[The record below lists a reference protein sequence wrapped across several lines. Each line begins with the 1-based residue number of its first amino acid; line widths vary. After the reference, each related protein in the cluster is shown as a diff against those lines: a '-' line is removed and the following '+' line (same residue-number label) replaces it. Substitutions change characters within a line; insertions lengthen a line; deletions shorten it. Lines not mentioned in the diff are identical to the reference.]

1 MPGAPAGLFAQP
13 MKLAN
18 PARHMDQPA
27 PYQSSPEQLA
37 LDQTTAD
44 TAAARS
50 VTDKPA
56 VDQSKAVVLPD
67 WVRLQKALSV
77 ESEHGFNNIAGH
89 QQRFN
94 EFLADSLVSGAQA
107 LSVPLASQISA
118 DKWQT
123 LADRFTQYGDLSFSQ
138 RQHLVADTRRFL
150 HRARQTADALPL
162 LAESGASYGPTEAD
176 RSGSAK
182 STAKSVTKSKKTS
195 ARRSAKS
202 PKTTDVTGL
211 VNRPTSSHP
220 LDQPLTYLKGIG
232 PHKAEKLA
240 KLGLLSIR
248 DALFYYPRDYID
260 YARQVK
266 IKDLVP
272 GETVTIVATVK
283 RCNCFN
289 SPRNSKLTIFELTV
303 YDSSSR
309 LKISRFLAGT
319 HFRSRGW
326 QERQKRL
333 YPPGSVVAISGLVKQ
348 SKYGI
353 NIDSPEI
360 ELLGGEGDAIDSL
373 TIGRVVPVYPLTD
386 GVGADLIR
394 RAVVAA
400 LPSAVDLR
408 DPLPRGLREQYALV
422 DLAVAIAHIHFPPD
436 SETLAQARRRLVFD
450 EFFYLQLGL
459 LRRRQKQQQQQTHI
473 QMAPTGE
480 LIDAFYQ
487 VLPFKLTGAQQRV
500 TQEIL
505 HDLQSSAPMN
515 RLVQGDVGSGK
526 TVVAVIGILAA
537 IQAGYQAALMAPT
550 EVLAEQHYRKL
561 VEWFN
566 LLHLPVELLTG
577 STKAAKRRQI
587 HQELLTGELPV
598 LVGTHALIE
607 DPVKFSNLGLV
618 TIDEQHRFGVA
629 QRARL
634 QQKGDNPHVL
644 TLTATPIPRTLALT
658 IHGDLDVSQI
668 DELPPGRKAIQTTVL
683 GGRERADAYDLIRRE
698 IAKGRQVYIVLPLV
712 EESEKLDLRSA
723 IEEHQRLQETI
734 FPEFQ
739 VGLLHGRMS
748 SADKDAA
755 ISAFRAQTTQ
765 ILVSTTVVE
774 VGVDVP
780 NATVMLIEHAERFG
794 LSQLHQLRGRVGRGG
809 DQSYCLLMSSS
820 KSEPAM
826 QRLRVLEQ
834 SQDGFFISEMDMRFR
849 GPGQVLGTRQSGLPD
864 FALASLVED
873 QEVLEQARTAA
884 TKVLAAESELGE
896 DGLSR
901 WPLMEKELARRYQKL
916 MGGAILT

>member
-1 MPGAPAGLFAQP
+1 MDESITAQSVTA
-13 MKLAN
+13 K
-18 PARHMDQPA
+18 
-27 PYQSSPEQLA
+27 
-37 LDQTTAD
+37 TTAGISAGSKEAVEA
-44 TAAARS
+44 TPP
-50 VTDKPA
+50 PA
-56 VDQSKAVVLPD
+56 MPD
-67 WVRLQKALSV
+67 WIRLQKALSV
-77 ESEHGFNNIAGH
+77 ESERGFNNIEGH
-89 QQRFN
+89 QQRFS
-94 EFLADSLVSGAQA
+94 EFISSALKQGLEA
-107 LSVPLASQISA
+107 LSANPAGALLTGEPSLLDNS
-118 DKWQT
+118 DKWSD
-123 LADRFTQYGDLSFSQ
+123 LAERFDHYSDLSFSQ

-150 HRARQTADALPL
+150 HKVRQSADSLPL
-162 LAESGASYGPTEAD
+162 LTENGAPYKSN
-176 RSGSAK
+176 SSQGSDSEK
-182 STAKSVTKSKKTS
+182 STAASGTARGTAKKRQS
-195 ARRSAKS
+195 ATAKRKLKA

-211 VNRPTSSHP
+211 VTRPDSHQP
-220 LDQPLTYLKGIG
+220 LDKPLIYLKGIG
-232 PHKAEKLA
+232 AYKAEKLA
-240 KLGLLSIR
+240 KLGLLSLR

-272 GETVTIVATVK
+272 GETVTIVVTVK

-333 YPPGSVVAISGLVKQ
+333 YPPGSIVAISGLVKQ
-348 SKYGI
+348 TKYGL

-360 ELLGGEGDAIDSL
+360 EVLGDEGDSIDSL
-373 TIGRVVPVYPLTD
+373 KVGRVVPVYPLTE
-386 GVGADLIR
+386 GVGADLVR
-394 RAVVAA
+394 KAVVAA
-400 LPSAVDLR
+400 LPSVVALR
-408 DPLPRGLREQYALV
+408 DPLPRALREQYDLV
-422 DLAVAIAHIHFPPD
+422 DLAVAIAHIHFPP
-436 SETLAQARRRLVFD
+436 STEELAIARRRLVFD

-459 LRRRQKQQQQQTHI
+459 LRRRKQQQQQQTTV

-480 LIDAFYQ
+480 LIDAFYS
-487 VLPFKLTGAQQRV
+487 VLPFKFTGAQQRV
-500 TQEIL
+500 AQEIL
-505 HDLQSSAPMN
+505 NDLQSTAPMN

-526 TVVAVIGILAA
+526 TVVAVVGILAA

-587 HQELLTGELPV
+587 HKELMTGELPV

-607 DPVKFSNLGLV
+607 DPVKFTNLGLV
-618 TIDEQHRFGVA
+618 AIDEQHRFGVA
-629 QRARL
+629 QRAKL

-698 IAKGRQVYIVLPLV
+698 VAQGRQVYIVLPLV

-723 IEEHQRLQETI
+723 MEEHTRLQATI
-734 FPEFQ
+734 FPEFS

-755 ISAFRAQTTQ
+755 ISAFRNQETQ
-765 ILVSTTVVE
+765 VLVSTTVVE

-809 DQSYCLLMSSS
+809 DRSFCLLMSNS
-820 KSEPAM
+820 KSDVAM
-826 QRLRVLEQ
+826 QRLRVMEQ

-873 QEVLEQARTAA
+873 QDVLELARTAA
-884 TKVLAAESELGE
+884 TDLLEAKSQSGE
-896 DGLSR
+896 DGLSQ
-901 WPLMEKELARRYQKL
+901 WPLMEKELERRYHKL

>member
-1 MPGAPAGLFAQP
+1 
-13 MKLAN
+13 MK
-18 PARHMDQPA
+18 RHKKGHILDKTVVMEQA
-27 PYQSSPEQLA
+27 KTSSQ
-37 LDQTTAD
+37 QTL
-44 TAAARS
+44 S
-50 VTDKPA
+50 P
-56 VDQSKAVVLPD
+56 PD

-77 ESEHGFNNIAGH
+77 ESERGFNNLEGH
-89 QQRFN
+89 QQRFSD
-94 EFLADSLVSGAQA
+94 FLASSLHSGHKV
-107 LSVPLASQISA
+107 LSDCLSSQLNA
-118 DKWQT
+118 DKWKT
-123 LADRFTQYGDLSFSQ
+123 LAQRFDSYENLSFSE

-150 HRARQTADALPL
+150 HRARRTVDEMPL
-162 LAESGASYGPTEAD
+162 LSESSAQYTEDGRLGTKEKLSSKSRRTPAE
-176 RSGSAK
+176 
-182 STAKSVTKSKKTS
+182 KKKQKKK
-195 ARRSAKS
+195 AKS
-202 PKTTDVTGL
+202 PKTTDITGL
-211 VNRPTSSHP
+211 SERPNSTHP
-220 LDQPLTYLKGIG
+220 LDKPLTYLKGIG
-232 PHKAEKLA
+232 PHKAERLA

-272 GETVTIVATVK
+272 GETVTITATVK

-303 YDSSSR
+303 YDGTSR
-309 LKISRFLAGT
+309 LKISRFLAGN

-326 QERQKRL
+326 QERQKRQ
-333 YPPGSVVAISGLVKQ
+333 YPPGSIVAISGLVKQ
-348 SKYGI
+348 TKYGL

-360 ELLGGEGDAIDSL
+360 EVLGAEGDAIASL
-373 TIGRVVPVYPLTD
+373 TVGRVVPVYPLTE
-386 GVGADLIR
+386 GVGADLVR
-394 RAVVAA
+394 KSVVAA
-400 LPSAVDLR
+400 LPSAVELR
-408 DPLPRGLREQYALV
+408 DPLPRALKEKYGLI
-422 DLAVAIAHIHFPPD
+422 DLSVAIAHIHFPP
-436 SETLAQARRRLVFD
+436 SNEELAVARRRLVFD

-459 LRRRQKQQQQQTHI
+459 LRRRAEQQKEQTTA

-480 LIDAFYQ
+480 LIEAFYE
-487 VLPFKLTGAQQRV
+487 VLPFKFTNAQQRV
-500 TQEIL
+500 AQEIL
-505 HDLQSSAPMN
+505 NDLQSIAPMN

-526 TVVAVIGILAA
+526 TVVAVVGVLAA
-537 IQAGYQAALMAPT
+537 IQSGYQAALMAPT

-607 DPVKFSNLGLV
+607 DPVKFNNLGLV
-618 TIDEQHRFGVA
+618 AIDEQHRFGVA
-629 QRARL
+629 QRAKL

-668 DELPPGRKAIQTTVL
+668 DELPPGRKAIKTTVL
-683 GGRERADAYDLIRRE
+683 GGKERAEAYDLMRRE
-698 IAKGRQVYIVLPLV
+698 IAQGRQVYIVLPLV

-723 IEEHQRLQETI
+723 MEEYSRLQEVI
-734 FPEFQ
+734 FPEYQ
-739 VGLLHGRMS
+739 IGLLHGRMS

-755 ISAFRAQTTQ
+755 ISAFRDQQTQ

-780 NATVMLIEHAERFG
+780 NASVMLIEHAERFG
-794 LSQLHQLRGRVGRGG
+794 LSQLHQLRGRVGRGA
-809 DQSYCLLMSSS
+809 DQSFCLLMTNS
-820 KSEPAM
+820 KSDVAM
-826 QRLRVLEQ
+826 QRLRVMEQ

-873 QEVLEQARTAA
+873 QEVLEVARTAA
-884 TKVLAAESELGE
+884 TNVLAQKTTGG
-896 DGLSR
+896 DGLTR
-901 WPLMEKELARRYQKL
+901 WPMMEKELERRYQKL

>member
-1 MPGAPAGLFAQP
+1 MNKTPLHSQSVEPSAPPVGL
-13 MKLAN
+13 
-18 PARHMDQPA
+18 
-27 PYQSSPEQLA
+27 
-37 LDQTTAD
+37 
-44 TAAARS
+44 
-50 VTDKPA
+50 
-56 VDQSKAVVLPD
+56 D

-77 ESEHGFNNIAGH
+77 ESERGFNNIEGH
-89 QQRFN
+89 QQRFS
-94 EFLADSLVSGAQA
+94 EFVASSLLDGLNSLSASYSGQLPDS
-107 LSVPLASQISA
+107 
-118 DKWQT
+118 DKWKT
-123 LADRFTQYGDLSFSQ
+123 LAEKFDTYGDLSFSQ

-150 HRARQTADALPL
+150 HRARQAAESLPL
-162 LAESGASYGPTEAD
+162 FSPSSTEKAAESGASYDSSDKSLDKNNQKTHSKPCK
-176 RSGSAK
+176 SK
-182 STAKSVTKSKKTS
+182 STHRK
-195 ARRSAKS
+195 AKS

-211 VNRPTSSHP
+211 VNRSQSHHP
-220 LDQPLTYLKGIG
+220 LDKPLTYLAGIG
-232 PHKAEKLA
+232 EYKAEKLA
-240 KLGLLSIR
+240 KLGLLSLR
-248 DALFYYPRDYID
+248 DVLFYYPRDYID
-260 YARQVK
+260 YAHQVK

-272 GETVTIVATVK
+272 GETVTLVATVK

-289 SPRNSKLTIFELTV
+289 SPRNAKLTIFELTV

-309 LKISRFLAGT
+309 LKISRFLAGG

-326 QERQKRL
+326 QEGQKRL

-348 SKYGI
+348 TKYGL
-353 NIDSPEI
+353 NIENPEI
-360 ELLGGEGDAIDSL
+360 EVLGGEGDTIDSL
-373 TIGRVVPVYPLTD
+373 TIGRVVPVYPLTE
-386 GVGADLIR
+386 GVGADLVR
-394 RAVVAA
+394 KAVVAA
-400 LPSAVDLR
+400 LPSVVKLK
-408 DPLPRGLREQYALV
+408 DPLPRELREQYELV
-422 DLAVAIAHIHFPPD
+422 DLAVAIAHIHFPP
-436 SETLAQARRRLVFD
+436 STETLVIARRRLVFD

-459 LRRRQKQQQQQTHI
+459 LRRRRQQQQAQTTV

-480 LIDAFYQ
+480 LIDAFYK
-487 VLPFKLTGAQQRV
+487 VLPFQLTNAQSRV
-500 TQEIL
+500 VQEIL
-505 HDLQSSAPMN
+505 TDLQASAPMN

-526 TVVAVIGILAA
+526 TVVAVIGMLAA
-537 IQAGYQAALMAPT
+537 IQAGYQTALMAPT

-587 HQELLTGELPV
+587 HQELMTGELPV

-607 DPVKFSNLGLV
+607 DPVKFTNLGLV
-618 TIDEQHRFGVA
+618 AIDEQHRFGVA
-629 QRARL
+629 QRAKL

-658 IHGDLDVSQI
+658 VHGDLDVSQI

-683 GGRERADAYDLIRRE
+683 GGRDRADAYDLIRRE
-698 IAKGRQVYIVLPLV
+698 IAQGRQVYIVLPLV

-734 FPEFQ
+734 FPEFS

-748 SADKDAA
+748 SADKDAS
-755 ISAFRAQTTQ
+755 ISAFRCQQTQ

-809 DQSYCLLMSSS
+809 SQSYCLLMTSS
-820 KSEPAM
+820 KSEVAM

-873 QEVLEQARTAA
+873 QDVLELARTAA
-884 TKVLAAESELGE
+884 TRVLETGLKTAAEVEAEAKSETNAKTTSATLE
-896 DGLSR
+896 DGLTR
-901 WPLMEKELARRYQKL
+901 WPLMEKELERRYQKL

>member
-1 MPGAPAGLFAQP
+1 MRFNQSVDTSAQP
-13 MKLAN
+13 
-18 PARHMDQPA
+18 
-27 PYQSSPEQLA
+27 
-37 LDQTTAD
+37 TD
-44 TAAARS
+44 TAS
-50 VTDKPA
+50 EDG
-56 VDQSKAVVLPD
+56 SKNVLPD

-77 ESEHGFNNIAGH
+77 ESERGFNNIEGH
-89 QQRFN
+89 QQLFS
-94 EFLADSLVSGAQA
+94 EFVSSSLVSGLKAFSDTFAGKMRDRHKWQA
-107 LSVPLASQISA
+107 LAE
-118 DKWQT
+118 
-123 LADRFTQYGDLSFSQ
+123 RFDQYSDLSFSQ

-150 HRARQTADALPL
+150 HQARQSAEALPL
-162 LAESGASYGPTEAD
+162 LAESGADYDAD
-176 RSGSAK
+176 HNDASSAAAK
-182 STAKSVTKSKKTS
+182 SPKATNGKRKSKS
-195 ARRSAKS
+195 RQAKS

-211 VNRPTSSHP
+211 VDRPSSSHL
-220 LDQPLTYLKGIG
+220 LDKPLTYLKGIG
-232 PHKAEKLA
+232 SYKAEKLA
-240 KLGLLSIR
+240 KLGLLSLR

-272 GETVTIVATVK
+272 GETVTLVATVK

-289 SPRNSKLTIFELTV
+289 SPRNAKLTIFEMTV
-303 YDSSSR
+303 YDSTSR

-333 YPPGSVVAISGLVKQ
+333 YPPGSIVAISGLVKQ
-348 SKYGI
+348 TKYGL
-353 NIDSPEI
+353 NIDTPEI
-360 ELLGGEGDAIDSL
+360 EVLGSEGDSIESL
-373 TIGRVVPVYPLTD
+373 KVGRVVPVYPLTE
-386 GVGADLIR
+386 GVGADLVR
-394 RAVVAA
+394 KAVVAA
-400 LPSAVDLR
+400 LPSVVSLK
-408 DPLPRGLREQYALV
+408 DPLPRGLKEKYELV
-422 DLAVAIAHIHFPPD
+422 DLAVAIAHIHFPP
-436 SETLAQARRRLVFD
+436 STEELAIARRRLVFD

-459 LRRRQKQQQQQTHI
+459 LRRRKEQQKQQTTV

-480 LIDAFYQ
+480 LIESFYK
-487 VLPFKLTGAQQRV
+487 VLPFKFTNAQQRV
-500 TQEIL
+500 AQEIL
-505 HDLQSSAPMN
+505 NDLQSTAPMN

-526 TVVAVIGILAA
+526 TVVAVVGILAA

-577 STKAAKRRQI
+577 STKTAKRKQI
-587 HQELLTGELPV
+587 HKELMTGELPV

-607 DPVKFSNLGLV
+607 EPVKFTNLGLV
-618 TIDEQHRFGVA
+618 AIDEQHRFGVA
-629 QRARL
+629 QRAKL

-668 DELPPGRKAIQTTVL
+668 DELPPGRKAIKTTVL
-683 GGRERADAYDLIRRE
+683 GGKERKDAYDLIRRE
-698 IAKGRQVYIVLPLV
+698 IAQGRQVYIVLPLV

-723 IEEHQRLQETI
+723 IEEHARLQETI
-734 FPEFQ
+734 FPEFS

-755 ISAFRAQTTQ
+755 ITAFRNQTTQ

-809 DQSYCLLMSSS
+809 DQSFCLLMSNS
-820 KSEPAM
+820 KSDVAM
-826 QRLRVLEQ
+826 QRLRVMEQ
-834 SQDGFFISEMDMRFR
+834 SQDGFFIAEMDMRFR

-873 QEVLEQARTAA
+873 QEVLELARTAA
-884 TKVLAAESELGE
+884 TNVIEAKSESGE
-896 DGLSR
+896 DGLTR
-901 WPLMEKELARRYQKL
+901 WPLMEKALERRYQKL

>member
-1 MPGAPAGLFAQP
+1 
-13 MKLAN
+13 
-18 PARHMDQPA
+18 MDQSTSTP
-27 PYQSSPEQLA
+27 QSTQPSA
-37 LDQTTAD
+37 TTA
-44 TAAARS
+44 
-50 VTDKPA
+50 V
-56 VDQSKAVVLPD
+56 PD

-77 ESEHGFNNIAGH
+77 ESERGFNNIEGH
-89 QQRFN
+89 QQLFS
-94 EFLADSLVSGAQA
+94 EFVASSLTSGFKAMSQGLAGQLRDG
-107 LSVPLASQISA
+107 
-118 DKWQT
+118 DKWT
-123 LADRFTQYGDLSFSQ
+123 DLAERFTQYGELSFSQ

-162 LAESGASYGPTEAD
+162 LAEKGGSYKSGAGKTNNKSSQTD
-176 RSGSAK
+176 SSGKGTSK
-182 STAKSVTKSKKTS
+182 TKRKT
-195 ARRSAKS
+195 KS
-202 PKTTDVTGL
+202 PKTKDVTGL
-211 VNRPTSSHP
+211 VDRPSSTHP

-289 SPRNSKLTIFELTV
+289 SPRNPKLTLFDLTV
-303 YDSSSR
+303 YDSSSK
-309 LKISRFLAGT
+309 LKVSRFLAGT

-348 SKYGI
+348 NKYGI
-353 NIDSPEI
+353 NIDNPEI
-360 ELLGGEGDAIDSL
+360 EVLGGEGDSIDSL
-373 TIGRVVPVYPLTD
+373 TVGRVVPVYPLTE
-386 GVGADLIR
+386 GVGADLVR
-394 RAVVAA
+394 KAVVAA
-400 LPSAVDLR
+400 LPSVVSLR
-408 DPLPRGLREQYALV
+408 DALPRGLREKYELA
-422 DLAVAIAHIHFPPD
+422 DLAVAIAHIHFPPGT
-436 SETLAQARRRLVFD
+436 EELALARRRLVFD

-459 LRRRQKQQQQQTHI
+459 LRRRKEQQKQQTTV

-480 LIDAFYQ
+480 LIESFYK
-487 VLPFKLTGAQQRV
+487 VLPFKFTGAQQRV
-500 TQEIL
+500 VQEIL
-505 HDLQSSAPMN
+505 NDLQSTAPMN

-526 TVVAVIGILAA
+526 TVVAVVGILAA

-561 VEWFN
+561 VEWFS

-577 STKAAKRRQI
+577 STKAAKRRKI
-587 HQELLTGELPV
+587 HKELMTGELPV

-607 DPVKFSNLGLV
+607 DPVKFTNLGLV

-629 QRARL
+629 QRAKL

-698 IAKGRQVYIVLPLV
+698 IAQGRQVYIVLPLV

-723 IEEHQRLQETI
+723 IEEHSRLQETI
-734 FPEFQ
+734 FPEFT
-739 VGLLHGRMS
+739 VGLLHGRLS
-748 SADKDAA
+748 SADKDAS
-755 ISAFRAQTTQ
+755 ISAFREKQTQ

-809 DQSYCLLMSSS
+809 DQSFCLLMTSS
-820 KSEPAM
+820 KSEVAM
-826 QRLRVLEQ
+826 QRLRVMEQ

-873 QEVLEQARTAA
+873 QEVLELARTAA
-884 TKVLAAESELGE
+884 AKVLETETKSGE
-896 DGLSR
+896 DGLTL
-901 WPLMEKELARRYQKL
+901 WPLMEKELERRYQKL

>member
-1 MPGAPAGLFAQP
+1 M
-13 MKLAN
+13 
-18 PARHMDQPA
+18 
-27 PYQSSPEQLA
+27 
-37 LDQTTAD
+37 
-44 TAAARS
+44 
-50 VTDKPA
+50 
-56 VDQSKAVVLPD
+56 
-67 WVRLQKALSV
+67 RLQKALSV
-77 ESEHGFNNIAGH
+77 ESERGFNNIKGH
-89 QQRFN
+89 QQLFSEFVASSLTNGFKAMSAGLAGQLRDGDKWTDLAERFN
-94 EFLADSLVSGAQA
+94 
-107 LSVPLASQISA
+107 
-118 DKWQT
+118 
-123 LADRFTQYGDLSFSQ
+123 QYGELSFSQ

-150 HRARQTADALPL
+150 HRARQTAEALPL
-162 LAESGASYGPTEAD
+162 LAENEGSYKSGGRKSNNKSSQAD
-176 RSGSAK
+176 SSGKGTSK
-182 STAKSVTKSKKTS
+182 TKHKI
-195 ARRSAKS
+195 KS
-202 PKTTDVTGL
+202 PKTKDVTGL
-211 VNRPTSSHP
+211 VDRPNSTQA

-289 SPRNSKLTIFELTV
+289 SPRNPKLTLFDLTV

-309 LKISRFLAGT
+309 LKVSRFLAGT

-348 SKYGI
+348 TKYGI
-353 NIDSPEI
+353 NIDNPEI
-360 ELLGGEGDAIDSL
+360 EVLGGEGDSIDSL
-373 TIGRVVPVYPLTD
+373 TVGRVVPVYPLTE
-386 GVGADLIR
+386 GVGADLVR
-394 RAVVAA
+394 KAVVAA
-400 LPSAVDLR
+400 LPSVVSLR
-408 DPLPRGLREQYALV
+408 DALPRGLREKYELA
-422 DLAVAIAHIHFPPD
+422 DLAVAIAHVHFPP
-436 SETLAQARRRLVFD
+436 STEELAVARRRLVFD

-459 LRRRQKQQQQQTHI
+459 LRRRKEQQEQQTTV

-480 LIDAFYQ
+480 LIESFYN
-487 VLPFKLTGAQQRV
+487 VLPFKFTGAQQRV

-505 HDLQSSAPMN
+505 NDLQSTAPMN

-526 TVVAVIGILAA
+526 TVVAVVGILAA

-550 EVLAEQHYRKL
+550 EVLAEQHYRKI
-561 VEWFN
+561 VEWFT

-577 STKAAKRRQI
+577 STKAAKRRKI
-587 HQELLTGELPV
+587 HKELMTGELPV

-607 DPVKFSNLGLV
+607 DPVKFTNLGLV

-683 GGRERADAYDLIRRE
+683 GGKERADAYDLIRRE
-698 IAKGRQVYIVLPLV
+698 IAQGRQVYIVLPLV

-723 IEEHQRLQETI
+723 IEEHTRLQETI
-734 FPEFQ
+734 FPEFS
-739 VGLLHGRMS
+739 VGLLHGRLS

-755 ISAFRAQTTQ
+755 ISAFREKQTQ
-765 ILVSTTVVE
+765 VLVSTTVVE

-809 DQSYCLLMSSS
+809 DQSFCLLMTSS
-820 KSEPAM
+820 KSEVAM
-826 QRLRVLEQ
+826 QRLRVMEQ

-873 QEVLEQARTAA
+873 QEVLELARTAA
-884 TKVLAAESELGE
+884 TNVLETETQSGE
-896 DGLSR
+896 DGLTL
-901 WPLMEKELARRYQKL
+901 WPLMEKELERRYQKL